1 MSFERL
7 PIFFKL
13 SQRNTSLKGQVDPVP
28 DAYVI
33 TLYTKNIESP
43 EDLEQTIAHEI
54 LHIIHPDWDEEK
66 VESESKVLA
75 ESEAFRRWVW
85 QKAKECQLLL
95 ELFQTLM
102 KSQSIQ

>member
-1 MSFERL
+1 VNLKRL
-7 PIFFKL
+7 HVFVKL
-13 SQRNTSLKGQVDPVP
+13 SHRNTSLKGQVDAVP

-75 ESEAFRRWVW
+75 ESEEFRRWLC
-85 QKAKECQLLL
+85 QKAREYESLAM
-95 ELFQTLM
+95 LFRAM
-102 KSQSIQ
+102 SES